1 MKMASKIDDNSKRK
15 RLFLIDGSALFYRSY
30 FAFIRNPLINSKGEN
45 TSAIYGYTLYL
56 MRIIM
61 EEKPEYLAV
70 VFDHKE
76 PTFRHEMYE
85 QYKATREKMPEEMI
99 EQYPRIIEMT
109 KAFDVPLLEVPGYE
123 ADDVIGTLAKRGEAE
138 GLEVFM
144 ATSDKDMMQLLSPH
158 IHMYSM
164 RPGSDNEIVDEAY
177 LKEKYG
183 LTPSQIIDYLA
194 LMGDSSDNVPGV
206 PKIGDKTA
214 RSLLQEFGSLENI
227 YQNLDKITKKSIK
240 QSLIENRDK
249 AELSKKLVT
258 INTQV
263 PLDIDWEAIRLTRM
277 DPEHLVPLFEA
288 LEFRSLIP
296 KLYAY
301 LGETPQVSNRKFDHK
316 KQDYHLVADEASLS
330 ELVKNLSSQPFFVFD
345 TETTGLDAFR
355 SDVIGI
361 AFCWR
366 PHHAYY
372 VAFDHPDSK
381 LTRNQVMAALK
392 PIMEKKSPEKGGQNI
407 KFDALM
413 LWQHDIAVQGIGFD
427 TMIANYLATSET
439 RQNKLDALAEKYLGY
454 KMIPIEEL
462 IGKRGKNQ
470 KSMTTVPLEEVT
482 PYACEDA
489 DITYQLKE
497 ILEKKLRETGTEK
510 LFKDVEMPLLEVLLE
525 MEITGVK
532 LDTDFLAQMS
542 EELGKAAEALA
553 AEIAEIAGEPFNLN
567 SPQQLGTILFD
578 KLQIHKELGKRPP
591 KRTATGQYS
600 TAENTLLK
608 FEKHPVVHK
617 ILEYRKITKLKST
630 YVDALPSLIS
640 PRDGRLHTSYN
651 QTIAATGRLSSS
663 DPNLQNIPI
672 RDDRGRE
679 IRKAFIPS
687 DAEHLILSA
696 DYSQVE
702 LRIMA
707 HISGDEGLRQA
718 FERGEDIHASTAAAI
733 FGVPISEVTPDMRRK
748 AKEVNFGIIYGISRY
763 GLAGRLDIS
772 VDEAERIITN
782 YFARFPKVNDYIRDT
797 IAKTRET
804 QYVTTLLNRRRYI
817 PDILSRNT
825 TVRQNAE
832 RMAIN
837 TPIQGSAAD
846 LIKLAMIHIHHRI
859 KKEGFAAKMIL
870 QVHDELVFE
879 VPKSEINK
887 VKELVVYEMEHAMD
901 LSVPLK
907 VDVGVGANWLEAH

>member
-1 MKMASKIDDNSKRK
+1 MKMGGKTENISQRK

-45 TSAIYGYTLYL
+45 TSAVYGYTMYL

-85 QYKATREKMPEEMI
+85 PYKATREKMPEEMI
-99 EQYPRIIEMT
+99 SQYPRIIEIT

-164 RPGSDNEIVDEAY
+164 RPGADSEIIDEAY
-177 LKEKYG
+177 VKEKYG
-183 LTPSQIIDYLA
+183 LTPSQIVDYLA

-206 PKIGDKTA
+206 PKVGDKTA
-214 RSLLQEFGSLENI
+214 RSLLQEFGTLENI
-227 YQNLDKITKKSIK
+227 YRNLDKITKKSIK
-240 QSLIENRDK
+240 ESLKENRDK

-258 INTQV
+258 INTEV

-277 DPEHLVPLFEA
+277 NPDHLVPLFEE
-288 LEFRSLIP
+288 LEFRSLIT
-296 KLYAY
+296 KLYEY
-301 LGETPQVSNRKFDHK
+301 LGEAPQVDNKTFDLS
-316 KQDYHLVADEASLS
+316 KQDYHLVADESSLA
-330 ELVKNLSSQPFFVFD
+330 ELVKNLESQSFFVFD

-361 AFCWR
+361 AFCWQ
-366 PHHAYY
+366 PHRAYY

-381 LTRNQVMAALK
+381 LSREQVMTALK
-392 PIMEKKSPEKGGQNI
+392 PIMERKSPEKGGQNI

-413 LWQHDIAVQGIGFD
+413 LWQHDVAVQGISFD

-489 DITYQLKE
+489 DITFQLKE
-497 ILEKKLRETGTEK
+497 VLEKKLRETETEK
-510 LFKDVEMPLLEVLLE
+510 LFKEVEMPLLEVLLD

-532 LDTDFLAQMS
+532 LDTEFLAQMS

-567 SPQQLGTILFD
+567 SPQQLGAILFD

-600 TAENTLLK
+600 TAESTLLK

-672 RDDRGRE
+672 RDERGRE
-679 IRKAFIPS
+679 IRKAFIPG

-733 FGVPISEVTPDMRRK
+733 FGVPIDEVTPDMRRK

-763 GLAGRLDIS
+763 GLAGRLDIP

-817 PDILSRNT
+817 PEILSRNAT
-825 TVRQNAE
+825 IRQNAE

-846 LIKLAMIHIHHRI
+846 LIKLAMIHIHQRI
-859 KKEGFAAKMIL
+859 KKEGYAAKMIL

-879 VPKSEINK
+879 VPKKEVAD
-887 VKELVVYEMEHAMD
+887 VKEMVVYEMEHAMD